1 MTVAVDGLRNQLGCE
16 AKLLSS
22 LILSGFFYRR
32 TRYAII
38 SICLYGWPN
47 IFVIKKPVKTKL
59 ENVISISIFFVSFRF
74 VFIFQVLEGKARKLL
89 EMESTAG
96 PGGHG
101 MAAGS
106 KKAMPRMGISSG
118 AIHPNLQHLRVTDN
132 LLNLTERSS
141 FGLLPAQALQVTVGP
156 VQHINIMGIRKIF

>member
-1 MTVAVDGLRNQLGCE
+1 M
-16 AKLLSS
+16 
-22 LILSGFFYRR
+22 
-32 TRYAII
+32 
-38 SICLYGWPN
+38 
-47 IFVIKKPVKTKL
+47 
-59 ENVISISIFFVSFRF
+59 
-74 VFIFQVLEGKARKLL
+74 L
-89 EMESTAG
+89 EMESGAG

-141 FGLLPAQALQVTVGP
+141 LGLLPAQALQVTVGTS
-156 VQHINIMGIRKIF
+156 RDF